1 MVSGSDSTHVGVTR
15 PMNFEK
21 NYDLFFAISCF
32 RDFSE
37 PSCHSSSF
45 IDLANTA
52 LANIRPVKTIC
63 MVSGSDSTHVGVT
76 GPMNFEKN
84 YDLFFAKSCF
94 RDFSEPSCHSSSFI
108 DLAKT
113 ALANIRSVKTICM
126 FSGSDSTHMVVTSPV
141 NSKQPVRFFLRKSWS
156 RNFAVPSC
164 HPNTFIDLANTVLAN
179 RCSANTICMD
189 SGNDST
195 HLDVTGPM
203 NFEKK

>member
-21 NYDLFFAISCF
+21 NYDLFFAKSCF

-45 IDLANTA
+45 IDLAKTA
-52 LANIRPVKTIC
+52 LANIRSVKTIC

-108 DLAKT
+108 DLANT

-126 FSGSDSTHMVVTSPV
+126 FSASDSTHMVVTSPV
-141 NSKQPVRFFLRKSWS
+141 NSKQPVRFFFCGNHGPGILRSLVAIQTLLLTSQTLSWQ
-156 RNFAVPSC
+156 
-164 HPNTFIDLANTVLAN
+164 
-179 RCSANTICMD
+179 
-189 SGNDST
+189 
-195 HLDVTGPM
+195 LDVPQIPYAWIQGTTVPIWM
-203 NFEKK
+203 SLVR